1 MSKKPNLA
9 AFMASKANATPA
21 PLDYSPPTPANQ
33 QPRLVEPTPAPPEV
47 APSKVAE
54 ESVPMTFRV
63 EKSFRKMLKQYAASL
78 EKPMVEVIREGI
90 ELHRQK
96 HGKVD

>member
-1 MSKKPNLA
+1 MSKKPDLK
-9 AFMASKANATPA
+9 AFMASKANASPA

-33 QPRLVEPTPAPPEV
+33 QHGPAETAPTPEEAAPL
-47 APSKVAE
+47 KVAE

-96 HGKVD
+96 HGKAD